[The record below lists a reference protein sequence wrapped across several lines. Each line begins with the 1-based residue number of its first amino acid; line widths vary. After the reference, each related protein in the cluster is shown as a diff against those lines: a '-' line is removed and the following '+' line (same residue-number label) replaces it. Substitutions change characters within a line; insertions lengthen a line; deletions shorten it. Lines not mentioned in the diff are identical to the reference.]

1 MKKPNFSTSRRG
13 FTLMETVIAIGVLA
27 LLLTGFLAVFAPAT
41 AGIRKAVSIQEA
53 DRLAFALQKELV
65 LLRDTSSDY
74 DTGFEKAYEWI
85 KASTEDDN
93 ALLVYQYRS
102 QIGGSLRSDGTPSP
116 YLDGEGTAGKDFII
130 QPMLRRKGDAE
141 LRNDLK
147 ALEGRIYTTKLVQL
161 VFNSQGEMERGT
173 EGEIT
178 SPSGDGSAGTDAET
192 YPEAVIAFAA
202 EFHLLPNSS
211 YNYINGS
218 NFNIT
223 ELNSPVFTRNL
234 AVRR

>member
-1 MKKPNFSTSRRG
+1 MKNPIITRAQKG

-65 LLRDTSSDY
+65 LLRGDNPTQ
-74 DTGFEKAYEWI
+74 DTGFEKAYDWI
-85 KASTEDDN
+85 KGSTTDN
-93 ALLVYQYRS
+93 TALLVYQYRS
-102 QIGGSLRSDGTPSP
+102 VVGGSLRSDGTPEP
-116 YLDGEGTAGKDFII
+116 YTSSGGVAGVDFIV
-130 QPMLRRKGDAE
+130 QPIVRQKSDQE
-141 LRNDLK
+141 LQNDLK
-147 ALEGRIYTTKLVQL
+147 ALEGRIYATKLVQL
-161 VFNSQGEMERGT
+161 VFNSSGELARGS

-178 SPSGDGSAGTDAET
+178 SPTGGAGGSTSDT

-202 EFHLLPNSS
+202 EFHLLPNSAYS
-211 YNYINGS
+211 YINGS
-218 NFNIT
+218 KFKVS
-223 ELNSPVFTRNL
+223 ELSQPVFTRNL